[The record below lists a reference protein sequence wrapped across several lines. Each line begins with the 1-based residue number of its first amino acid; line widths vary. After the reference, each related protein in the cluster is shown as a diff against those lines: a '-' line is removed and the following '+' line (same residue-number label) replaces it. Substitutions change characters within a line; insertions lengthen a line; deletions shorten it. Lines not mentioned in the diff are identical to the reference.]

1 MRGGIGYRGA
11 KRLMDVVTSAVGLL
25 LLLPIFVVVAAAIKW
40 YFPGPCC
47 MGGPRIGRGQ
57 IPFRMWK
64 FRTMV
69 PGADR
74 LGSSVTTDGDR
85 RVTRIGRILRHSKLD
100 ELPSWWNVLIGEMTL
115 VGPRRETPAWVKHY
129 TPEMARVLE
138 TRPGITDV
146 AQILFRHEERMLKS
160 AAVDEAQYVA
170 VMRWKVT
177 LQREYLCQPSL
188 VIDVKVL
195 LHTVLAILDRAP
207 DVELERLVAHASS
220 TRAAVCRRCCGS
232 AQKNL
237 GVSNGGV
244 GTSVAGAER
253 EKSTSHRYRCHS
265 CNSLTHQPGR
275 SYRVGRHPSRY
286 IGTKVGQQS
295 LRLFATNLRE
305 ALAQDYSAK
314 MHPWLLDI
322 NVRQP

>member
-1 MRGGIGYRGA
+1 MMPVPSQTCAMGPARVRGGIGYRGA

-25 LLLPIFVVVAAAIKW
+25 LLLPIFAAVAAAIKW
-40 YFPGPCC
+40 YSPGPVLY
-47 MGGPRIGRGQ
+47 GSTRIGRGQ
-57 IPFRMWK
+57 MPFRMWK

-85 RVTRIGRILRHSKLD
+85 RVTRIGRILRRSKLD
-100 ELPSWWNVLIGEMTL
+100 ELPSLWNVLIGEMTL
-115 VGPRRETPAWVKHY
+115 VGPRPETPAWVKLY

-160 AAVDEAQYVA
+160 AAVDEEQYVA
-170 VMRWKVT
+170 VMRWKVA

-207 DVELERLVAHASS
+207 DVELERLVAHASVYES
-220 TRAAVCRRCCGS
+220 GSLPPLLRQRAEKIWGP
-232 AQKNL
+232 
-237 GVSNGGV
+237 NGGV

-253 EKSTSHRYRCHS
+253 
-265 CNSLTHQPGR
+265 G
-275 SYRVGRHPSRY
+275 
-286 IGTKVGQQS
+286 I
-295 LRLFATNLRE
+295 
-305 ALAQDYSAK
+305 
-314 MHPWLLDI
+314 
-322 NVRQP
+322 